1 MHGTGHF
8 KAKKTILV
16 VDDDQMVRHIARAI
30 IEKIGYHVI
39 EAESGEQAI
48 DIARYY
54 DGPIALAILDIV
66 LPDIACKELFD
77 ILRQSRPDI
86 KTLLSSGYNF
96 NEIIRDLLLAGA
108 DGFIQKPYS
117 FKSIQSKLKDILQE

>member
-8 KAKKTILV
+8 SAKKTILV

-39 EAESGEQAI
+39 EAKSGEQAI
-48 DIARYY
+48 DIASYY

-86 KTLLSSGYNF
+86 KTLLSSGYSF